1 MKKYLLLILL
11 SLFSLVVIAQTK
23 PSAGDGSKEKPYQI
37 GNAQE
42 LLWFAGVVNGT
53 LTDVPKDTL
62 SCAELTADID
72 LSSVCGEEI
81 GSWNPIGFSGN
92 TYSGIFDGKGY
103 GIKNLYMTGTY
114 TDVIGQGFFGVTNAA
129 TISNL
134 SVLSGSVNLKC
145 IDVGAVVGNAYNY
158 STITNCHNYIFVTG
172 RKFVGGIAGYV
183 SGSSIISKCHNEG
196 DINLLSD
203 FGCGGI
209 CGAASGATVS
219 YCYNVAYIMGD
230 GSRVGGIVGSL
241 ESKGIIHH
249 CFSIGSVTGNE
260 KGGIYGYAT
269 SKITSNTKENYFNST
284 TKDEKTSTHFKT
296 EEAFASGEVC
306 YLLNEDSEMPVFFQ
320 SIGVDKYPLL
330 NGNEVVVKEED
341 RYYNVS
347 QSICE
352 HKDSTYVAPTCSSCG
367 ITYCTKCH
375 KLFDTV
381 PALGHDT
388 TIIVTKPTCT
398 KIGYS
403 TAKCSVCGLI
413 ISRSDSVPA
422 LGHDSVFNHHQDA
435 DCSFPEY
442 DFYDCSRCGSSLSV
456 LRAPRLGHDT
466 LLIVHER
473 TCGTNGYYEKKCSRC
488 DVTFSSGKYS
498 DQPPT
503 MEHTYVNDFCT
514 VCGLARSVK
523 PDSVDGYFLIKD
535 ARELLWFSEY
545 ANVRNSDTLNAKL
558 IADIDL
564 SSVCGAE
571 MMKNWLPIKNIYGI
585 FDGQHHTINNLYFH
599 LDNIPQDVV
608 FKNFYDS
615 NNGVR
620 IGLISSNYGIV
631 KNVNVKNVYIKAK
644 YGIGSIVA
652 FNGYSRYKD
661 GIVFGCSC
669 EDVELYVDYSVSSPW
684 YHIGG
689 ICGDSYGKL
698 FACYAQNVKMDNSG
712 NAIVGEVTD
721 NKVTNCFF
729 RNSMAARTCK
739 NEKMI
744 ENCYTLICGRDIK
757 EIYKTED
764 QCMSGE
770 LCYLLNLGLEEPVW
784 VQNLGVD
791 SFPYISKGEKDK
803 FVNLVSAIKTCPNSS
818 VVSACVNCTA
828 ADMYVNNDTIV
839 TYPNHINID
848 DDSLHYDCCNHV
860 LKEVIASYGDTMRI
874 NSVNDF
880 VLFRDIVN
888 SDKKDINGV
897 LNVDIDLSSVCGE
910 KIGSW
915 TPIYHFYGKFDGQFH
930 KISGL
935 YINQNGKI
943 SDAWNVDMYDALG
956 LFSGNYGE
964 ICRVGIAKN
973 CVLKTDSMCIG
984 ALCGVNCGSIHQCYN
999 EADVE
1004 STNGYAGG
1012 IVGCNNNEIWEY
1024 VGKLVNNYN
1033 VGKITGPVAFGI
1045 AGISYCSV
1053 ISNCYNYGIT
1063 SDTIQEWKKN
1073 RISLEIE
1080 CGDQY
1085 MTDSYVLSDISRDT
1099 FYNSLDYSKVALTTA
1114 TSSQFASGE
1123 VCYALNKG
1131 QDSTVWYQTLN
1142 VDPYPVLDP
1151 THGKVLYDEEKGV
1164 YYNYP
1169 DIIYTA
1175 VDQKE
1180 NEKEPVSLVAFAVNR
1195 QVIVVGVDSFRIVDM
1210 LGHDVTAQ
1218 NGSLADGVYVVV
1230 ADGNVAKVII
1240 K

>member
-1 MKKYLLLILL
+1 MKKYLFLILL

-23 PSAGDGSKEKPYQI
+23 PSAGDGSKEKPYKI

-92 TYSGIFDGKGY
+92 SYSGTFDGKGY
-103 GIKNLYMTGTY
+103 GIKNLYATGTS
-114 TDVIGQGFFGVTNAA
+114 TLVGLGLFGNIKSA
-129 TISNL
+129 TISDL
-134 SVLSGSVNLKC
+134 SMLSGSIISSGSNIGSIAGTV
-145 IDVGAVVGNAYNY
+145 YM
-158 STITNCHNYIFVTG
+158 STIINCHNYIPISG
-172 RKFVGGIAGYV
+172 GKFAGGVVGYA
-183 SGSSIISKCHNEG
+183 SKSSIVKCHNEVN
-196 DINLLSD
+196 IKSYSNN
-203 FGCGGI
+203 GCGGI
-209 CGAASGATVS
+209 CGCNYGSEVS
-219 YCYNVAYIMGD
+219 YCYNVADIVCEAG
-230 GSRVGGIVGSL
+230 RVGGIVGSL
-241 ESKGIIHH
+241 EFYGIIHH
-249 CFSIGSVTGNE
+249 CFSIGSVTGSAQ
-260 KGGIYGYAT
+260 GGIYGYAET
-269 SKITSNTKENYFNST
+269 GMSSESKDNYFNST
-284 TKDEKTSTHFKT
+284 TGRESTFTRFKKMD
-296 EEAFASGEVC
+296 AFANGEVC
-306 YLLNEDSEMPVFFQ
+306 YLLNAGSEVPVFFQ
-320 SIGVDKYPLL
+320 SIGVDKYPVL
-330 NGNEVVVKEED
+330 NGNEVVVKDED
-341 RYYNVS
+341 KYYNVS
-347 QSICE
+347 LSICE
-352 HKDSTYVAPTCSSCG
+352 HGDSTYVDPTCTSCG
-367 ITYCTKCH
+367 LLYCTKCH

-456 LRAPRLGHDT
+456 LRAPNLGHDT
-466 LLIVHER
+466 LLIIHER
-473 TCGTNGYYEKKCSRC
+473 TCGTYGYYEKKCSRC
-488 DVTFSSGKYS
+488 DRTLSSKKYY
-498 DQPPT
+498 DQTPT

-585 FDGQHHTINNLYFH
+585 FDGQHYTISNLYFN

-608 FKNFYDS
+608 YKNFYDYG
-615 NNGVR
+615 GVNV
-620 IGLISSNYGIV
+620 GLISVNKGIV
-631 KNVNVKNVYIKAK
+631 KNVNIKNVYIKAEF
-644 YGIGSIVA
+644 GIGSIVA
-652 FNGYSRYKD
+652 LNSNSYGV
-661 GIVFGCSC
+661 VFGCSC
-669 EDVELYVDYSVSSPW
+669 EDAELYENASSSW

-698 FACYAQNVKMDNSG
+698 SACYAQNVKMGYRG
-712 NAIVGEVTD
+712 NAIVGETYN
-721 NKVTNCFF
+721 NKITNCFF
-729 RNSMAARTCK
+729 RNSTASQTCN

-744 ENCYTLICGRDIK
+744 ENFYTLIYGRDIK

-803 FVNLVSAIKTCPNSS
+803 FVNLVSATKTCPNSS
-818 VVSACVNCTA
+818 VVSACVNCIA

-848 DDSLHYDCCNHV
+848 DDSLHYDCCHHV
-860 LKEVIASYGDTMRI
+860 LEEVIASYGDTMRI

-915 TPIYHFYGKFDGQFH
+915 TPISCFRGSFNGQFH
-930 KISGL
+930 KVAGL
-935 YINQNGKI
+935 FINKNGLPAEGW
-943 SDAWNVDMYDALG
+943 SSWEDNEYLG
-956 LFSGNYGE
+956 LFGVNFGTIKNLGVSGE
-964 ICRVGIAKN
+964 VMSDAITV
-973 CVLKTDSMCIG
+973 G
-984 ALCGVNCGSIHQCYN
+984 ALCGRNEGDIVNCYN
-999 EADVE
+999 EAKVI
-1004 STNGYAGG
+1004 SANGRAGG
-1012 IVGCNNNEIWEY
+1012 IVGYSQMRSKAYNC
-1024 VGKLVNNYN
+1024 YN
-1033 VGKITGPVAFGI
+1033 VGDVTGAI
-1045 AGISYCSV
+1045 AAGISGEGFCSNFA
-1053 ISNCYNYGIT
+1053 NCYNFGKIITKQYGWGDDIAHYNEC
-1063 SDTIQEWKKN
+1063 DWQEY
-1073 RISLEIE
+1073 E
-1080 CGDQY
+1080 CY
-1085 MTDSYVLSDISRDT
+1085 LLSDSIYDDVDKYGYIRGGR
-1099 FYNSLDYSKVALTTA
+1099 LVE
-1114 TSSQFASGE
+1114 QFASGE

-1218 NGSLADGVYVVV
+1218 NGSLANGVYIVVF
-1230 ADGNVAKVII
+1230 DNRVAKVII

>member
-11 SLFSLVVIAQTK
+11 SLSSLIVTAQTK
-23 PSAGDGSKEKPYQI
+23 PSDGDGSKGNPYQI

-53 LTDVPKDTL
+53 LTDVAKDTL
-62 SCAELTADID
+62 ACAELTADID

-92 TYSGIFDGKGY
+92 PYSGTFDGKGY
-103 GIKNLYMTGTY
+103 GIKNLYVTGNST
-114 TDVIGQGFFGVTNAA
+114 VLGQGFFGITNSA

-134 SVLSGSVNLKC
+134 SILSGSVNSYGSN
-145 IDVGAVVGNAYNY
+145 IGAVAGNAYK
-158 STITNCHNYIFVTG
+158 SAIVNCHNYIPVSG
-172 RKFVGGIAGYV
+172 GKFTGGIVGYTN
-183 SGSSIISKCHNEG
+183 GSSISRCHNEG
-196 DINLLSD
+196 SINLYSD

-209 CGAASGATVS
+209 CGATYGATLS
-219 YCYNVAYIMGD
+219 YCYNVGKITGKE
-230 GSRVGGIVGSL
+230 RVGSL
-241 ESKGIIHH
+241 VGSHENGAVAKKS
-249 CFSIGSVTGNE
+249 FSYNSSIPLIGSN
-260 KGGIYGYAT
+260 ISSSSSQCYY
-269 SKITSNTKENYFNST
+269 NYNKST
-284 TKDEKTSTHFKT
+284 ASFKT
-296 EEAFASGEVC
+296 ETQFASGEVC
-306 YLLNEDSEMPVFFQ
+306 YLLNEDSEVPVFFQ
-320 SIGVDKYPLL
+320 SIGVDKYPVL

-347 QSICE
+347 QSTCE

-381 PALGHDT
+381 PLIPHD
-388 TIIVTKPTCT
+388 TIIVVTKQTCT

-403 TAKCSVCGLI
+403 TTKCSLCGLI
-413 ISRSDSVPA
+413 INRSDTVPA

-435 DCSFPEY
+435 DCTAPEY

-456 LRAPRLGHDT
+456 LRAPKLGHDT

-488 DVTFSSGKYS
+488 DRTLSSKKYY
-498 DQPPT
+498 DQTPT

-585 FDGQHHTINNLYFH
+585 FDGQHYTISNLYFN

-608 FKNFYDS
+608 YKNFYDYG
-615 NNGVR
+615 GVNV
-620 IGLISSNYGIV
+620 GLISVNKGIV
-631 KNVNVKNVYIKAK
+631 KNVNIKNVYIKAK

-652 FNGYSRYKD
+652 SNSNSYKKD
-661 GIVFGCSC
+661 GVVFGCSC
-669 EDVELYVDYSVSSPW
+669 VDAELYENASSSS
-684 YHIGG
+684 YYTGG

-698 FACYAQNVKMDNSG
+698 SACYAQNVKMGYRG
-712 NAIVGEVTD
+712 NAIVGEAYN
-721 NKVTNCFF
+721 NKITNCFF
-729 RNSMAARTCK
+729 RNSTASQTCN

-744 ENCYTLICGRDIK
+744 ENCYTLINGRDIK

-764 QCMSGE
+764 QCISGE

-803 FVNLVSAIKTCPNSS
+803 FVNLVSATKTCPNSS

-915 TPIYHFYGKFDGQFH
+915 TPISCFRGSFNGQFH
-930 KISGL
+930 KVAGL
-935 YINQNGKI
+935 FINKNGI
-943 SDAWNVDMYDALG
+943 HAEGWSYWEDNEYLG
-956 LFSGNYGE
+956 LFDVNFGTIKNLGVSGE
-964 ICRVGIAKN
+964 VMSDAITV
-973 CVLKTDSMCIG
+973 G
-984 ALCGVNCGSIHQCYN
+984 ALCGRNESDIVNCYN
-999 EADVE
+999 EAKVT
-1004 STNGYAGG
+1004 STNGRAGG
-1012 IVGCNNNEIWEY
+1012 IAGYSEIRSNVY
-1024 VGKLVNNYN
+1024 NCYN
-1033 VGKITGPVAFGI
+1033 VGDVTGAI
-1045 AGISYCSV
+1045 AAGISGEGFCSNFA
-1053 ISNCYNYGIT
+1053 NCYNFGKIITKQYGWNDDIACYNECHG
-1063 SDTIQEWKKN
+1063 QEY
-1073 RISLEIE
+1073 E
-1080 CGDQY
+1080 CY
-1085 MTDSYVLSDISRDT
+1085 LLSDSIYDDVDKYGYIRGGR
-1099 FYNSLDYSKVALTTA
+1099 LVE
-1114 TSSQFASGE
+1114 QFANGE

-1169 DIIYTA
+1169 D
-1175 VDQKE
+1175 VFFSDVKE
-1180 NEKEPVSLVAFAVNR
+1180 MKTEPQTTSLVIFVVDR
-1195 QVIVVGVDSFRIVDM
+1195 KIVVVGVESFRIIDM
-1210 LGHDVTAQ
+1210 LGNDVTAQ
-1218 NGSLADGVYVVV
+1218 NGSLANGVYVVV
-1230 ADGNVAKVII
+1230 SDNRVAKAII

>member
-1 MKKYLLLILL
+1 MKKYL
-11 SLFSLVVIAQTK
+11 SLVLISFFCLCVFSQTK
-23 PSAGDGSKEKPYQI
+23 PKAGDGSKNSPYQI

-81 GSWNPIGFSGN
+81 GGWNAIGFSGN
-92 TYSGIFDGKGY
+92 PYSGNFDGKGY
-103 GIKNLYMTGTY
+103 GIKNLYATGTSKL
-114 TDVIGQGFFGVTNAA
+114 VGLGLFGNIKSA
-129 TISNL
+129 TISDL
-134 SVLSGSVNLKC
+134 SILSGSIVSSGSN
-145 IDVGAVVGNAYNY
+145 IGAIAGTVYM
-158 STITNCHNYIFVTG
+158 STITNCHNYIPISG
-172 RKFVGGIAGYV
+172 GKFAGGVVGYA
-183 SGSSIISKCHNEG
+183 SKSSIMKCHNEVN
-196 DINLLSD
+196 IKSYSNN
-203 FGCGGI
+203 GCGGI
-209 CGAASGATVS
+209 CGCNYGSEVS
-219 YCYNVAYIMGD
+219 YCYNVADIVCEAG
-230 GSRVGGIVGSL
+230 RVGGIVGSL
-241 ESKGIIHH
+241 ESYGIIHH
-249 CFSIGSVTGNE
+249 CFSIGSVIGSA
-260 KGGIYGYAT
+260 KGGIYGYAGSGVSSE
-269 SKITSNTKENYFNST
+269 SKDNYFNT
-284 TKDEKTSTHFKT
+284 TTGNFPKED
-296 EEAFASGEVC
+296 AFASGEVC
-306 YLLNEDSEMPVFFQ
+306 YLLNAGSEEPVFFQ
-320 SIGVDKYPLL
+320 SIGVDKYPVL
-330 NGNEVVVKEED
+330 NGNEVVVKDED
-341 RYYNVS
+341 KYYNVS
-347 QSICE
+347 LSICE
-352 HKDSTYVAPTCSSCG
+352 HGDSTYVDPTCTSCG
-367 ITYCTKCH
+367 LLYCTKCH

-381 PALGHDT
+381 PSIPHDT

-403 TAKCSVCGLI
+403 TTKCSLCGLI
-413 ISRSDSVPA
+413 INRSDTVSA

-456 LRAPRLGHDT
+456 LRAPNFGHDT

-488 DVTFSSGKYS
+488 DRTLSSKKYY
-498 DQPPT
+498 DQTPT

-571 MMKNWLPIKNIYGI
+571 MMKNWLPIKIIYGI
-585 FDGQHHTINNLYFH
+585 FDGQHYTISNLYFN

-608 FKNFYDS
+608 YKNFYDFE
-615 NNGVR
+615 GVNV
-620 IGLISSNYGIV
+620 GLISVNKGIV
-631 KNVNVKNVYIKAK
+631 KNVNIKNVYIKAK

-652 FNGYSRYKD
+652 SNSNSYKKD
-661 GIVFGCSC
+661 GVVFGCSC
-669 EDVELYVDYSVSSPW
+669 VDAELYENASSSS
-684 YHIGG
+684 YYTGG

-698 FACYAQNVKMDNSG
+698 SACYAQNVKMGYRG
-712 NAIVGEVTD
+712 NAIVGEAYNN
-721 NKVTNCFF
+721 NKITNCFF
-729 RNSMAARTCK
+729 RNSTASQTCN

-744 ENCYTLICGRDIK
+744 ENCYTLINGRDIK

-764 QCMSGE
+764 QCISGE

-803 FVNLVSAIKTCPNSS
+803 FVNLVSATKTCPNSS

-848 DDSLHYDCCNHV
+848 DDSLHYDCCHHV
-860 LKEVIASYGDTMRI
+860 LEEVIASYGDTMRI
-874 NSVNDF
+874 NSVKDF
-880 VLFRDIVN
+880 ILFRDIVN
-888 SDKKDINGV
+888 SDKNDINGV

-910 KIGSW
+910 KIGNW
-915 TPIYHFYGKFDGQFH
+915 TPIYHFNGKFDGQFH
-930 KISGL
+930 KVSGL
-935 YINQNGKI
+935 FINKNGLPAKGW
-943 SDAWNVDMYDALG
+943 SSWEDNEYLG
-956 LFSGNYGE
+956 LFGVNFGTIKNLGVSGE
-964 ICRVGIAKN
+964 VMSDAITV
-973 CVLKTDSMCIG
+973 G
-984 ALCGVNCGSIHQCYN
+984 ALCGRNEGDIVNCYN
-999 EADVE
+999 EAKVI
-1004 STNGYAGG
+1004 SANGRAGG
-1012 IVGCNNNEIWEY
+1012 IVGYSQIRSKAYNC
-1024 VGKLVNNYN
+1024 YN
-1033 VGKITGPVAFGI
+1033 VGDVTGAI
-1045 AGISYCSV
+1045 AAGISGEGFCSDFV
-1053 ISNCYNYGIT
+1053 HCYNYGKIIT
-1063 SDTIQEWKKN
+1063 EHSPWFSDDIANYNECDWQEY
-1073 RISLEIE
+1073 E
-1080 CGDQY
+1080 CY
-1085 MTDSYVLSDISRDT
+1085 LLSDSIYDDVDKYGYIRGGR
-1099 FYNSLDYSKVALTTA
+1099 LVE
-1114 TSSQFASGE
+1114 QFASGE
-1123 VCYALNKG
+1123 VCYALNKD

-1169 DIIYTA
+1169 DIIYSA

-1180 NEKEPVSLVAFAVNR
+1180 NVKETTSLVTFVVNR
-1195 QVIVVGVDSFRIVDM
+1195 QVIVIGVDSFRIFNM
-1210 LGHDVTAQ
+1210 LGHDVTAS

-1230 ADGNVAKVII
+1230 ADGNVAKVIV

>member
-1 MKKYLLLILL
+1 MKKYLFLILL
-11 SLFSLVVIAQTK
+11 SLSSLIVTAQTK
-23 PSAGDGSKEKPYQI
+23 PSAGDGSKGNPYQI
-37 GNAQE
+37 SNAQE
-42 LLWFAGVVNGT
+42 LLWFAGVVNGS
-53 LTDVPKDTL
+53 LTDVTKDTL
-62 SCAELTADID
+62 ACAELTADID
-72 LSSVCGEEI
+72 LSSVCGKEI
-81 GSWNPIGFSGN
+81 GSWKSIGFGGN
-92 TYSGIFDGKGY
+92 PYSGIFDGKGY
-103 GIKNLYMTGTY
+103 GIKNLYMTGTS
-114 TDVIGQGFFGVTNAA
+114 TDIVGQGFFGVTNAA

-145 IDVGAVVGNAYNY
+145 IDVGAIVGNVYNY
-158 STITNCHNYIFVTG
+158 SIITNCHNYISVVG
-172 RKFVGGIAGYV
+172 KKFVGGIAGYV

-306 YLLNEDSEMPVFFQ
+306 YLLNEDSEVPVFFQ
-320 SIGVDKYPLL
+320 SIGVDKYPVL
-330 NGNEVVVKEED
+330 NGNEVVLKEED

-352 HKDSTYVAPTCSSCG
+352 HKDSTYVAPTCASCG

-456 LRAPRLGHDT
+456 LRAPNLGHDT
-466 LLIVHER
+466 LLIIHER

-488 DVTFSSGKYS
+488 DRTLLSKKYY
-498 DQPPT
+498 DQTPT

-585 FDGQHHTINNLYFH
+585 FDGQHYTISNLYFN

-608 FKNFYDS
+608 YKNFYDFE
-615 NNGVR
+615 GVDV
-620 IGLISSNYGIV
+620 GLISVNKGIV
-631 KNVNVKNVYIKAK
+631 KNVNIKNVYIKAK

-652 FNGYSRYKD
+652 SNSNSYKKD
-661 GIVFGCSC
+661 GVVFGCSC
-669 EDVELYVDYSVSSPW
+669 VDAELYENASSSS
-684 YHIGG
+684 YYTGG

-698 FACYAQNVKMDNSG
+698 SACYAQNVKMGYRG
-712 NAIVGEVTD
+712 NAIVGKVYN
-721 NKVTNCFF
+721 NKITNCFF
-729 RNSMAARTCK
+729 RNSTASQTCN

-744 ENCYTLICGRDIK
+744 ENCYTLINGRDIK

-764 QCMSGE
+764 QCISGE

-803 FVNLVSAIKTCPNSS
+803 FVNLVSATKTCPNSS

-915 TPIYHFYGKFDGQFH
+915 TPISCFRGSFNGQFH
-930 KISGL
+930 KVAGL
-935 YINQNGKI
+935 FINKNGI
-943 SDAWNVDMYDALG
+943 HAEDWSYWEDNEYLG
-956 LFSGNYGE
+956 LFDVNFGTIKNLGVSGE
-964 ICRVGIAKN
+964 VMSDAITV
-973 CVLKTDSMCIG
+973 G
-984 ALCGVNCGSIHQCYN
+984 ALCGRNESDIVNCYN
-999 EADVE
+999 EAKVT
-1004 STNGYAGG
+1004 STNGRAGG
-1012 IVGCNNNEIWEY
+1012 IAGYMSSNVYNC
-1024 VGKLVNNYN
+1024 YN
-1033 VGKITGPVAFGI
+1033 VGDVTGAI
-1045 AGISYCSV
+1045 AAGISGEGFCS
-1053 ISNCYNYGIT
+1053 NFAHCYNFGKIITKQYGGWNDDIAHYNEC
-1063 SDTIQEWKKN
+1063 DWQEY
-1073 RISLEIE
+1073 E
-1080 CGDQY
+1080 CY
-1085 MTDSYVLSDISRDT
+1085 LLSDSIYDDVDKYGYIRGGR
-1099 FYNSLDYSKVALTTA
+1099 LVE
-1114 TSSQFASGE
+1114 QFANGE

-1169 DIIYTA
+1169 DIIYSA

-1180 NEKEPVSLVAFAVNR
+1180 NVKETTSLVTFVVNR
-1195 QVIVVGVDSFRIVDM
+1195 QVIVIGVDSFRIVDM

-1218 NGSLADGVYVVV
+1218 NGSLANGVYVVV
-1230 ADGNVAKVII
+1230 SDNRVAKVII